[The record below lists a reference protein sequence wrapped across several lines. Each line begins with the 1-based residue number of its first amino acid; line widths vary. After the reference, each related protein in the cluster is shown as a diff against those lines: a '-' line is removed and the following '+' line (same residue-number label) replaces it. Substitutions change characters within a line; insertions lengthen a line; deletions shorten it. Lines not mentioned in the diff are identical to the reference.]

1 MAKVIVFGDI
11 FSINKRGR
19 KKERRYIFCDKVEGK
34 LLLYLLDGTD
44 YILVDKGWF
53 RDKQMHYIENME
65 HPEKGHNNRELAKKY
80 KEEYMTIHNS
90 FYVGGNYA
98 RMGNRYRPEL

>member
-11 FSINKRGR
+11 FSINKEGR
-19 KKERRYIFCDKVEGK
+19 KKEKRYIFCGKIEGK

-44 YILVDKGWF
+44 YILVDKEWF

-65 HPEKGHNNRELAKKY
+65 HSEKGHNDRELA
-80 KEEYMTIHNS
+80 E
-90 FYVGGNYA
+90 
-98 RMGNRYRPEL
+98 RYREDYMIIPFM